1 MMKLQGIVSEIAI
14 ILPLVQVTAQPVVEE
29 KEEKEIEVFRPEE
42 TKDNVVYIPRNANI
56 PTVPELPEEERRMN
70 KLLLGSLI
78 AIFFVFIITLG
89 IIKLLDNSDAVVEE
103 KIQWAKVQV
112 QSGDTMWALVTE
124 HVSNKN
130 ADARELVSLLKHR
143 NQLATADLQIG
154 MVIEVPI
161 VQEIK

>member
-1 MMKLQGIVSEIAI
+1 
-14 ILPLVQVTAQPVVEE
+14 
-29 KEEKEIEVFRPEE
+29 
-42 TKDNVVYIPRNANI
+42 
-56 PTVPELPEEERRMN
+56 MN